1 MPTGLLT
8 AGGGH
13 AWETDVVAA
22 LGRPGSPLTV
32 LRRCADMAD
41 VLAEASTGQASA
53 CLLAADLRRLDT
65 DSVQQLAACSV
76 AVVVV
81 HPAGDRWAS
90 VRLDRIGVR
99 HLVADDAGTDALI
112 AAVRDAVDAAAR
124 PGVAGGAPP
133 RSTADPRWALGSFRA
148 GTGTGPGRTGA
159 PATPASGDP
168 TGRRNAGDPGRSGGS
183 GSLGAAGPTDAA
195 PVTAGT
201 SVGGSATRPSS
212 FRADRVGGGDPSDTE
227 PQVDRAA
234 VSGPDEDRR
243 VPGRVVAVWG
253 PTGAPGRSTVAAG
266 LAAAAADAGQRVLL
280 IDADVYGGVLAS
292 AFGLLDESAGL
303 AGVCRLAANGRLDE
317 AELARMCWS
326 VGDRLSLLTGI
337 ARADRWPEVR
347 PSTIPAVLALARRL
361 ADLVVVDCAFALESD
376 EEISFDTMAPRR
388 NGATLAVLD
397 DADEVLAVGSADPP
411 GTERLIRGL
420 TELGEAVDGV
430 VPRVVIN
437 RLRRTAASDGEVA
450 AALRRFAGTEPV
462 AVLPEDRAACDRAW
476 QRGVGVAEAAP
487 KSALTAGLAA
497 LATAVLA
504 SSGVPR

>member
-1 MPTGLLT
+1 MAIGLLT

-13 AWETDVVAA
+13 TWETDVVAA

-41 VLAEASTGQASA
+41 VLAEASTGQAGA

-65 DSVQQLAACSV
+65 DSVQQLAACGV

-99 HLVADDAGTDALI
+99 HLVPDDAGTDALI
-112 AAVRDAVDAAAR
+112 AAVRDAADGAAR
-124 PGVAGGAPP
+124 PGAGGTAP
-133 RSTADPRWALGSFRA
+133 RGTSDPRWALGSFWAGPGPGSA
-148 GTGTGPGRTGA
+148 GTTTSAGPASAAGHSGDAGRADGTPAVPTTGAAPAGEAGTIRPSSFGTGPRGGA
-159 PATPASGDP
+159 GPP
-168 TGRRNAGDPGRSGGS
+168 TGGTHRDRSGAGDPGADGDGG
-183 GSLGAAGPTDAA
+183 P
-195 PVTAGT
+195 
-201 SVGGSATRPSS
+201 
-212 FRADRVGGGDPSDTE
+212 
-227 PQVDRAA
+227 
-234 VSGPDEDRR
+234 RR
-243 VPGRVVAVWG
+243 PGRVVAVWG

-266 LAAAAADAGQRVLL
+266 VAAAAAAAGRRVLL

-292 AFGLLDESAGL
+292 AFGLLDESPGL

-317 AELARMCWS
+317 SELTRMCWK
-326 VGDRLSLLTGI
+326 VGERLSLLTGI

-347 PSTIPAVLALARRL
+347 PSTVPTVLALARRL
-361 ADLVVVDCAFALESD
+361 ADLVVVDCAFSLESD

-397 DADEVLAVGSADPP
+397 DADEVLAVGSADPS

-420 TELGEAVDGV
+420 TELGEAVPGA

-437 RLRRTAASDGEVA
+437 RLRRSAASEGEVV

-462 AVLPEDRAACDRAW
+462 VVLPEDRAACDRAW
-476 QRGVGVAEAAP
+476 QRGVGLGVAAP
-487 KSALTAGLAA
+487 KSALAAGLASLA
-497 LATAVLA
+497 DKVLAGAAEAATASTA
-504 SSGVPR
+504 